1 MQAPNPFALASP
13 LTRVCLVVSKRLFS
27 IIWCIFDLMLLNA
40 ELCSAFQSKL
50 LFLASGFFFNS
61 GRSGSE
67 SFARFVINFV
77 RWWTLPRNDRNCF
90 NGFGLSSLVIAS
102 VLVISGVI
110 PLGVIVKPS
119 HSMIFFANSIF
130 CRLMASPS
138 MSNLFRIL
146 CNSFHVLEWIPWWL
160 LGYHQGM
167 RIWNVFLLV
176 FYRSFFEMW
185 LTYQL
190 DRRNHLGIYTCRLLF
205 PRVC

>member
-1 MQAPNPFALASP
+1 MNQNAG
-13 LTRVCLVVSKRLFS
+13 
-27 IIWCIFDLMLLNA
+27 WCIFDLMLLNA

-90 NGFGLSSLVIAS
+90 NGFGLSKFVIAS

-146 CNSFHVLEWIPWWL
+146 CNSFSCSRMDPLVITRISSRNANLECIPSSVLSIA
-160 LGYHQGM
+160 
-167 RIWNVFLLV
+167 
-176 FYRSFFEMW
+176 FEMW